1 VVAVT
6 EYPLV
11 TCNLGF
17 TYPRKTGTGN
27 GQPVFSGVSLTVRNG
42 EVLSVLGPNGAG
54 KTTLLRCLGGLL
66 VPTEGEITL
75 NDKPLGSFSR
85 RAIAREIAVVHQGE
99 WPLFPFTVRNVVI
112 MGRAPFLS
120 FFSVPSSQDGRIA
133 LEALDTVGIG
143 HLAER
148 ECTTLSGGE
157 WQLVLIARAL
167 AQQPK
172 ILLLD
177 EPTAHLDLGNQ
188 MKVLGVIHR
197 LALSGL
203 AVVIT
208 THAPDQALLLD
219 GTAALMDKG
228 RLVAQGRP
236 ADILTPDLIRETYGV
251 PVAIVHDETGQPV
264 GIHHQRFKGK

>member
-1 VVAVT
+1 VT
-6 EYPLV
+6 EHPLV
-11 TCNLGF
+11 TRNLGF
-17 TYPRKTGTGN
+17 TYPRKTTAGD

-54 KTTLLRCLGGLL
+54 KTTLLKCLGSQL
-66 VPTEGEITL
+66 VPTEGEIAL
-75 NDKPLGSFSR
+75 HDKPLGSFSR
-85 RAIAREIAVVHQGE
+85 RVIAQEIAVVPQGE
-99 WPLFPFTVRNVVI
+99 WPLFPFTVANIVV
-112 MGRAPFLS
+112 MGRAPFLP
-120 FFSVPSSQDGRIA
+120 FFSVPSDQDEKIA
-133 LEALDTVGIG
+133 LGALETVGIG

-148 ECTTLSGGE
+148 ESTTLSGGE

-188 MKVLGVIHR
+188 MKVLEVIHR
-197 LALSGL
+197 LALSGI

-228 RLVAQGRP
+228 RIVAQGRP
-236 ADILTPDLIRETYGV
+236 ADILTPAIICETYGV
-251 PVAIVHDETGQPV
+251 SVAMVRDETGQPV
-264 GIHHQRFKGK
+264 GIRHQRFA

>member
-6 EYPLV
+6 AYPLV
-11 TCNLGF
+11 TRNLGF
-17 TYPRKTGTGN
+17 TYPKKTGTGN
-27 GQPVFSGVSLTVRNG
+27 GEPVFSGVSLTVRNG

-54 KTTLLRCLGGLL
+54 KTTLLKCLSSLL
-66 VPTEGEITL
+66 VPTEGEIIL
-75 NDKPLGSFSR
+75 HDKPLGSFSR
-85 RAIAREIAVVHQGE
+85 RAVAREIAAVPQGE
-99 WPLFPFTVRNVVI
+99 WPLFPFTVLDIVI

-120 FFSVPSSQDGRIA
+120 FFAVPSAGDEIIARDA
-133 LEALDTVGIG
+133 LETVGIG
-143 HLAER
+143 HLAGR

-188 MKVLGVIHR
+188 MKVLEVIHR
-197 LALSGL
+197 LALSGI

-208 THAPDQALLLD
+208 THAPDQALLLG

-228 RLVAQGRP
+228 RIIAQGRP
-236 ADILTPDLIRETYGV
+236 ADILTPDRICETYGV
-251 PVAIVHDETGQPV
+251 PVAMVYDEKGQPV
-264 GIHHQRFKGK
+264 GIRHPRFE